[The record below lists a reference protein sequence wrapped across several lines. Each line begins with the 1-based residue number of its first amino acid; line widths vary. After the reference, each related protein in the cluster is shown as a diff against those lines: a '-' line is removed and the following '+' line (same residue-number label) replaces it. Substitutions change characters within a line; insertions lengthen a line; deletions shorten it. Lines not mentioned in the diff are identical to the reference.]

1 MDRLGAVTLA
11 VVPVALLIGLGWGL
25 RRAAFLPD
33 QFWPGAERLCFVVL
47 LPALLAQ
54 GLGTADLAGVP
65 VAGMAGA
72 IAAPLFVTAAVL
84 HALRPRLGIDGPAF
98 TSVLQGGIRFNNYIG
113 LAASAA
119 LHGGAGVAL
128 AAVANAAIVPTVNV
142 MSVLAFAR
150 FGSARP
156 SLAGTLRA
164 LATNPLILGCVIG
177 AVWQA
182 TEAPVPGV
190 VSAALRS
197 LGQASLPIGLLCV
210 GAAFTPRALRARPG
224 AAAVSSAAKFV
235 LLPALTWLACAGL
248 GVRGVPAEVAVLF
261 AALPT
266 ATSSYIMSKQLG
278 GDAPLMAGITTLQTL
293 LAAFTLPLTL
303 ALA

>member
-1 MDRLGAVTLA
+1 MDRLAAVTLA

-65 VAGMAGA
+65 VAGMVAA
-72 IAAPLFVTAAVL
+72 IAAPLFATAAVL
-84 HALRPRLGIDGPAF
+84 LALRPRLGIDGPAF
-98 TSVLQGGIRFNNYIG
+98 TSVFQGGIRFNNYIG
-113 LAASAA
+113 LAASAG
-119 LHGGAGVAL
+119 LFGSAGVAL

-150 FGSARP
+150 FGTARP
-156 SLAGTLRA
+156 SLAGTLKA
-164 LATNPLILGCVIG
+164 LATNPLILGCVAG

-182 TEAPVPGV
+182 TAAPVPGV
-190 VSAALRS
+190 VSVALRS

-235 LLPALTWLACAGL
+235 LLPALTALACLAF
-248 GVRGVPAEVAVLF
+248 GVRGAPAEVAVLF

-293 LAAFTLPLTL
+293 LAAVTLPLTL
-303 ALA
+303 ALV

>member
-1 MDRLGAVTLA
+1 MDRLAAVTLA

-33 QFWPGAERLCFVVL
+33 PFWPGAERLCFVVL

-54 GLGTADLAGVP
+54 GLGTADLGGVP
-65 VAGMAGA
+65 VAGMAAA
-72 IAAPLFVTAAVL
+72 IVAPLFVTAAVL
-84 HALRPRLGIDGPAF
+84 VALRRHLGIDGPGF

-119 LHGGAGVAL
+119 LYGAPGVAL
-128 AAVANAAIVPTVNV
+128 AALANAAIVPTVNV

-150 FGSARP
+150 FGTARP
-156 SLAGTLRA
+156 NLAGTLKA
-164 LATNPLILGCVIG
+164 LATNPLILGCAIG

-182 TEAPVPGV
+182 TAAPVPGV

-224 AAAVSSAAKFV
+224 AAAVASAAKFV
-235 LLPALTWLACAGL
+235 LLPALTWLACAAF
-248 GVRGVPAEVAVLF
+248 GVRGVPAEVTVLF

-293 LAAFTLPLTL
+293 VAAATLPLTL
-303 ALA
+303 ALV

>member
-1 MDRLGAVTLA
+1 MDRLGTITLA

-54 GLGTADLAGVP
+54 GLGAADLTGVP
-65 VAGMAGA
+65 VAGMVAA
-72 IAAPLFVTAAVL
+72 IAAPLLVTAAVL
-84 HALRPRLGIDGPAF
+84 LALRPRLGIDGPAF

-113 LAASAA
+113 LAASAG
-119 LHGGAGVAL
+119 LFGAPGVAL

-150 FGSARP
+150 FGTARP
-156 SLAGTLRA
+156 SLAGTLKA
-164 LATNPLILGCVIG
+164 LATNPLILGCLAG
-177 AVWQA
+177 AVWQV
-182 TEAPVPGV
+182 TDAPVPGV
-190 VSAALRS
+190 VSVALRS

-210 GAAFTPRALRARPG
+210 GAAFTPRAIRARPG
-224 AAAVSSAAKFV
+224 AAVVSSAAKFL
-235 LLPALTWLACAGL
+235 LLPALTALACAGF
-248 GVRGVPAEVAVLF
+248 GVRGAPAEVAVLF

-266 ATSSYIMSKQLG
+266 ASSSYIMSRQLG

-293 LAAFTLPLTL
+293 LAALTLPLTL
-303 ALA
+303 ALV